1 MPCSH
6 FFTKLRKVSIV
17 LTPVR
22 YLLNKQNELFQS
34 MVRLHYAI
42 HGMIL
47 VFIGLYITLFTG
59 VYGAPLNAKS
69 SINKTLD
76 ISTTQPSYDEY
87 GVSDIMNYA

>member
-1 MPCSH
+1 
-6 FFTKLRKVSIV
+6 
-17 LTPVR
+17 
-22 YLLNKQNELFQS
+22 
-34 MVRLHYAI
+34 
-42 HGMIL
+42 MIL